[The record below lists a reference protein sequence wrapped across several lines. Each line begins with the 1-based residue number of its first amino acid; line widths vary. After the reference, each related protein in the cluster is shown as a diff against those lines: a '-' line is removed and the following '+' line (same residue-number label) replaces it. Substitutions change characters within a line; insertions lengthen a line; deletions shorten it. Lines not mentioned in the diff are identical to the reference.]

1 MNLQVQKK
9 KVRLAK
15 DRIPDELL
23 KEIFPEKLD
32 KGLSADE
39 IYSHL
44 KKVIISGKLKKGQ
57 KLLQERI
64 AQDFR
69 VSRVTAGIAF
79 SQLQK
84 DRLIIS
90 KRGRGSFVV

>member
-1 MNLQVQKK
+1 M
-9 KVRLAK
+9 KVAK
-15 DRIPDELL
+15 DRIPDGLL

-32 KGLSADE
+32 KWLSVDQ
-39 IYSHL
+39 IYNHL

-69 VSRVTAGIAF
+69 VSRVTVGTAF
-79 SQLQK
+79 SQLKK

-90 KRGRGSFVV
+90 KRGAGSFVV

>member
-1 MNLQVQKK
+1 MNLA
-9 KVRLAK
+9 R

-23 KEIFPEKLD
+23 KEIFPKKLA
-32 KGLSADE
+32 KGLSADQ

-57 KLLQERI
+57 KLLQEKL

-69 VSRVTAGIAF
+69 VSRVTVGIAF
-79 SQLQK
+79 SQLK
-84 DRLIIS
+84 MDGLIVS
-90 KRGRGSFVV
+90 KNGVGSFVV